1 MLPTILVEYQSVKIE
16 VDLLAIVVKSF
27 VLLGDVATL

>member
-16 VDLLAIVVKSF
+16 VDLLAIVVESF